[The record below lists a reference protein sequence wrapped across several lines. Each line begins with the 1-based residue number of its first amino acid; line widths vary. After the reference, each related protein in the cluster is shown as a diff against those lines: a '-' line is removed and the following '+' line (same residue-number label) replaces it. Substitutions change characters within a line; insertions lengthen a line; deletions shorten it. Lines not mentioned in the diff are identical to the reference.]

1 MNDNVSSN
9 FIDTIMFSL
18 SLYLSGLAVL
28 VVFAVLAWPVSILK
42 KDVSIVDSMW
52 SLFFVVA
59 AGAYYLLAPD
69 PGVRAVCMLVF
80 VTVWGLRLSGYITWR
95 NWGEG
100 EDYRYAAMRERND
113 PGFWFKSLYIVF
125 LLQAAIAW
133 VVSLPLMG
141 AMTGRT
147 PLGWLDAIG
156 ILVFGLGLF
165 FESVGD
171 YQLARF
177 KADPANKGR
186 VMDKGLW
193 RYTRHPNYFG
203 DFCVWWGFYLIALS
217 AGAWWSFIGPLV
229 MTYAL
234 LKFSGVALLEKD
246 ISERRPKYA
255 DYRKRTNAFF
265 PWKPRNLE
273 AGS

>member
-1 MNDNVSSN
+1 
-9 FIDTIMFSL
+9 MFSL
-18 SLYLSGLAVL
+18 SLYLSCLL
-28 VVFAVLAWPVSILK
+28 VMAIFAVLAWPVSIIK

-59 AGAYYLLAPD
+59 AVAYYALTPD
-69 PGVRAVCMLVF
+69 PGPRALCVLLF
-80 VTVWGLRLSGYITWR
+80 AAVWGLRLSGYITWR

-100 EDYRYAAMRERND
+100 EDFRYAAMRERND

-141 AMTGRT
+141 AVTGLA
-147 PLGWLDAIG
+147 PLGWLDVVG
-156 ILVFGLGLF
+156 MLVFGVGLF

-177 KADPANKGR
+177 KADPSNKGTGHGQGPLAIHAPPELFR
-186 VMDKGLW
+186 
-193 RYTRHPNYFG
+193 

-217 AGAWWSFIGPLV
+217 AGAWWSFVGPLV

-234 LKFSGVALLEKD
+234 LKFSGVSLLEKD
-246 ISERRPKYA
+246 ITERRPKVC
-255 DYRKRTNAFF
+255 
-265 PWKPRNLE
+265 
-273 AGS
+273 

>member
-1 MNDNVSSN
+1 MA
-9 FIDTIMFSL
+9 I
-18 SLYLSGLAVL
+18 
-28 VVFAVLAWPVSILK
+28 FAVLAWPVSIIK

-59 AGAYYLLAPD
+59 AVAYYALTPD
-69 PGVRAVCMLVF
+69 PGPRALCVLLF
-80 VTVWGLRLSGYITWR
+80 AAVWGLRLSGYITWR

-100 EDYRYAAMRERND
+100 EDFRYAAMRERND
-113 PGFWFKSLYIVF
+113 PGFWLKSLYIVF

-141 AMTGRT
+141 GVTGLA
-147 PLGWLDAIG
+147 PLGWLDVVG
-156 ILVFGLGLF
+156 MLVFGVGLF

-177 KADPANKGR
+177 KADPSNKGQ

-217 AGAWWSFIGPLV
+217 AGAWWSFVGPLV

-234 LKFSGVALLEKD
+234 LKFSGVSLLEKD
-246 ISERRPKYA
+246 ITERRPKYA
-255 DYRKRTNAFF
+255 EYTKRTNAFF
-265 PWKPRNLE
+265 PWKPRNVE
-273 AGS
+273 VGS

>member
-1 MNDNVSSN
+1 
-9 FIDTIMFSL
+9 MFSL
-18 SLYLSGLAVL
+18 SLYLSGLLVL
-28 VVFAVLAWPVSILK
+28 AVFAVLAWPVSILK

-59 AGAYYLLAPD
+59 AAAYYLLVPE
-69 PGVRAVCMLVF
+69 PSVRAACMLVF
-80 VTVWGLRLSGYITWR
+80 VAVWGLRLSGYITWR

-141 AMTGRT
+141 AITGRT
-147 PLGWLDAIG
+147 PLGWLDAAG
-156 ILVFGLGLF
+156 LLVFGAGLF

-177 KADPANKGR
+177 KADPANKGQ

-217 AGAWWSFIGPLV
+217 AGAWWSIIGPLV

-246 ISERRPKYA
+246 ISERRPEYA
-255 DYRKRTNAFF
+255 EYKKRTNAFF
-265 PWKPRNLE
+265 PWKPRSVE
-273 AGS
+273 VGS